1 MPTTPVEVLRA
12 SVEAHNDTFEAL
24 LNLIPAKYY
33 LPKDDHD
40 ADDNVCYL
48 NFQSFIDESESRRAH
63 RTGSVQVS
71 KTQQKQEGTQT
82 SCEGGIKKSP

>member
-1 MPTTPVEVLRA
+1 MPTSVEVLRA

-40 ADDNVCYL
+40 GDDNVRYL
-48 NFQSFIDESESRRAH
+48 NFQSFIDESTRR
-63 RTGSVQVS
+63 TDSVQVS
-71 KTQQKQEGTQT
+71 KTQQKQEGAQT
-82 SCEGGIKKSP
+82 SCEGGIKKGSQG